1 MRRSGDDSQGVHAP
15 TGSWSTGGCSGR
27 TRWAAFVTG
36 DDVEVDDGPN
46 AIAGPHAGSRAVRGL
61 GRRVRLV
68 REHQAEE
75 GEAPVCLSGRV
86 AVVTGAA
93 SGIGRAVAL
102 GLSREG
108 AAVVVADVDAGG
120 ALRTQDDI
128 AQAGGQSRAVQCD
141 VTSSSSVSALID
153 GTVAAFGQVDIL
165 ANIAGIY
172 PRSRVVEMSEG
183 EWDGVLAVNL
193 KGVFLTCRAA
203 LRHMIP
209 RNFGR
214 IVNVASG
221 IAIRGAPRGA
231 HYAASKAGIIA
242 FTASLAKEVAD
253 HDINVNAIA
262 PGLTD
267 TPMARRSN
275 SQEEIEQVV
284 AGMVRSAI
292 GVPEDV
298 VEPLIFLVTEGSRV
312 MTGQVLW
319 LRSP

>member
-1 MRRSGDDSQGVHAP
+1 M
-15 TGSWSTGGCSGR
+15 
-27 TRWAAFVTG
+27 
-36 DDVEVDDGPN
+36 
-46 AIAGPHAGSRAVRGL
+46 
-61 GRRVRLV
+61 
-68 REHQAEE
+68 
-75 GEAPVCLSGRV
+75 
-86 AVVTGAA
+86 
-93 SGIGRAVAL
+93 
-102 GLSREG
+102 
-108 AAVVVADVDAGG
+108 VVADVDAGG